1 MEWSSTEQKT
11 EYPDIIRA
19 GMGDGRATDRRFST
33 DLTPLSLKP
42 HKEGD
47 IMEEIRTTSI
57 MFATL
62 SIAVLGSAYAQAGNA
77 GDRHE
82 TMEAQPA
89 QSQLLAQATKKE
101 HQSEHQLLQGNQTIL
116 GKVEAVTS
124 DQIKVDIGEVQPR
137 FLPLKQAQEKN
148 FPVIKPGDNLIIII
162 NEQNLIV
169 DYHPLESQS
178 HNHKVVRGK
187 IAGNMPIGH
196 DRVVIKEAD
205 GKEHSF
211 NVRSQARSKLAS
223 IPIGTPALFLL
234 DETNQVTDATFASLS
249 AAKDAHKNPQD
260 KSPIKGAN
268 RQVDGTVVEP
278 LRADRITLK
287 TGDGERPFEVRGV
300 MHERISKLQK
310 GESVILLVDNENK
323 VVDIAVPP
331 Q

>member
-1 MEWSSTEQKT
+1 
-11 EYPDIIRA
+11 
-19 GMGDGRATDRRFST
+19 
-33 DLTPLSLKP
+33 
-42 HKEGD
+42 
-47 IMEEIRTTSI
+47 MEEIRPTSI
-57 MFATL
+57 ILATL
-62 SIAVLGSAYAQAGNA
+62 SMAVLGSAGAQAGNA

-82 TMEAQPA
+82 ATEVQPA
-89 QSQLLAQATKKE
+89 QSRLLTQATKQE
-101 HQSEHQLLQGNQTIL
+101 HQSEPQLSQGHQTIL
-116 GKVEAVTS
+116 GKVEAITS
-124 DQIKVDIGEVQPR
+124 DQIKVDIGEIQPR

-148 FPVIKPGDNLIIII
+148 FPTIKSGDDLIIIV

-169 DYHPLESQS
+169 DYHPLEYPS

-196 DRVVIKEAD
+196 DRVVIKEVD
-205 GKEHSF
+205 GKEQSF
-211 NVRSQARSKLAS
+211 KVRSQARSKLAS
-223 IPIGTPALFLL
+223 IPVGTLALFLL

-249 AAKDAHKNPQD
+249 AVKDAHKNPED